1 MKPNIRWVPLID
13 GTVRAW
19 SVMGIEQPSST
30 PLHGT
35 ALDSLAQ
42 EGRTWVSLSSSFL
55 RRISLLRHRFILR
68 HRCCLNS
75 FGSTSNLIA
84 ILTLQTWF
92 TFMEE
97 TPDYW
102 VQSKPRVKSK
112 VHLSTNIMLTDPKS
126 CEGLSR
132 HRLYPSVPFR
142 KPAFVQVRWSGT
154 LIRKEEHLCPYWK

>member
-13 GTVRAW
+13 STVRAW
-19 SVMGIEQPSST
+19 SVMGVEQPSPT
-30 PLHGT
+30 RLQAT
-35 ALDSLAQ
+35 ALDFLAQ

-55 RRISLLRHRFILR
+55 RRISLPRR
-68 HRCCLNS
+68 RCCLNN
-75 FGSTSNLIA
+75 FGSISNLIA

-92 TFMEE
+92 ALMEE

-112 VHLSTNIMLTDPKS
+112 IRLSMSIVLTDPKS

-132 HRLYPSVPFR
+132 HRLYPLVPFQ
-142 KPAFVQVRWSGT
+142 KPAFVQVHWSGRRT
-154 LIRKEEHLCPYWK
+154 PAPLLKVN